1 MLFSIYYKK
10 FLTSIAMRFALRQN
24 DFLRV
29 LAKSG
34 SASPEDFATAVYAWY
49 RLGCYSKVIS
59 LTGGQRPDS
68 ARELC
73 AILISQAACG
83 RFEECA
89 QSIDKSLKILKG
101 SRKYAIEAARGLAKY
116 RPDLALRICGDMD
129 NVLDLRASLHFAM
142 GDLKAA
148 ENLLTKNKK
157 PSSQD
162 IKNGHFFLWANLLTD
177 FEGKQNSVS
186 NQLVLSK
193 LTRMKSKR
201 AEDAINVLNLASGEI
216 PPAKEGPIIS
226 IIVPAYNSEQYLRA
240 SVTSL
245 LRQSYHNIEVVIV
258 DDGST
263 DSTEEIARS
272 IAQDDGRV
280 RFHKLTKNSGSYVA
294 RNAGL
299 SLATGEIVTVHDS
312 DDFAHPQK
320 IERQV
325 RPLTEDPAIIFT
337 FSDLI
342 RISKDGIFG
351 RCEVYPLQRL
361 NTASLTFRRE
371 VVLRDCGVWE
381 ERRFGADSEFLFR
394 LKFFYGKKRWK
405 RIRQPLTFAAD
416 HSGAMT
422 RSISTGTLNTGNDP
436 LRTAYTE
443 DYIHRY
449 LDRLK
454 NTLTSKS

>member
-1 MLFSIYYKK
+1 MQFSILYKK
-10 FLTSIAMRFALRQN
+10 VQTRLAIKSALRQS

-29 LAKSG
+29 LAMSG
-34 SASPEDFATAVYAWY
+34 SAFPKNFVTAVYAWY
-49 RLGCYSKVIS
+49 RLGCYSKVLS
-59 LTGGQRPDS
+59 LTVGHRPDS
-68 ARELC
+68 AQEIS

-83 RFEECA
+83 QFEECA
-89 QSIDKSLKILKG
+89 QSIDKSLKILKS
-101 SRKYAIEAARGLAKY
+101 SRKHAVEAARGLAKY
-116 RPDLALRICGDMD
+116 RPDLALLICGDMD
-129 NVLDLRASLHFAM
+129 EVIDLRASLHFAM
-142 GDLKAA
+142 GDLKSA
-148 ENLLTKNKK
+148 EIILSKNKK

-162 IKNGHFFLWANLLTD
+162 IKNGHFFLWANLSTE
-177 FEGKQNSVS
+177 FEEKQEFIN
-186 NQLVLSK
+186 NQLALSK
-193 LTRMKSKR
+193 LTRINSKR
-201 AEDAINVLNLASGEI
+201 VEDAINVLNLANSEI
-216 PPAKEGPIIS
+216 HPVKDGPMIS
-226 IIVPAYNSEQYLRA
+226 IIVPAYNSEIYLRS

-245 LRQSYHNIEVVIV
+245 LQQSYHNIEVVIV
-258 DDGST
+258 DDGSMDT
-263 DSTEEIARS
+263 TEEIARS
-272 IAQDDGRV
+272 LAQDDGRV
-280 RFHKLTKNSGSYVA
+280 RFHKLTKNGGSYVA
-294 RNAGL
+294 RNTGL
-299 SLATGEIVTVHDS
+299 SLATGEIVTVHDA
-312 DDFAHPQK
+312 DDYAHPQK

-325 RPLTEDPAIIFT
+325 RPLIEDPAIIFT
-337 FSDLI
+337 LSDLV
-342 RISKDGIFG
+342 RISNDGIFG

-381 ERRFGADSEFLFR
+381 EERFGADSEFLFR
-394 LKFFYGKKRWK
+394 LKFVYGKKRWK